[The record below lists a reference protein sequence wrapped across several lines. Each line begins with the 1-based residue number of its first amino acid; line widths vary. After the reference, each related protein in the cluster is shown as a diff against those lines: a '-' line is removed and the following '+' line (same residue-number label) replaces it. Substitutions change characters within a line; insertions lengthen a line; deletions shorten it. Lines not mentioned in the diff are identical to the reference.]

1 MKIKTDFGDISA
13 SRDTLNELC
22 MMLGSAENYYI
33 SKGRTALAER
43 ASIVEDQI
51 FSKLKQSGYYD
62 K

>member
-1 MKIKTDFGDISA
+1 MKVKTDLGDISA
-13 SRDTLNELC
+13 SRDALNEIC
-22 MMLGSAENYYI
+22 IMLESAENYYI
-33 SKGRTALAER
+33 SKVRTALAER